1 MPSRAKPTSRLC
13 AATVGGRAGQAK
25 MMIMTMMIMTAQ
37 LLTFPSA
44 EVIDSASK
52 QRLVAPA
59 DYYRLE
65 YYIYAAAAA
74 SASACAQSAPWLR
87 LYHNLQG
94 ASGFSARVYSVFDY
108 ARASWRLWQS

>member
-1 MPSRAKPTSRLC
+1 
-13 AATVGGRAGQAK
+13 
-25 MMIMTMMIMTAQ
+25 MIMTAQ

-74 SASACAQSAPWLR
+74 AAAASACAQSAPWLR
-87 LYHNLQG
+87 LYHNLRE